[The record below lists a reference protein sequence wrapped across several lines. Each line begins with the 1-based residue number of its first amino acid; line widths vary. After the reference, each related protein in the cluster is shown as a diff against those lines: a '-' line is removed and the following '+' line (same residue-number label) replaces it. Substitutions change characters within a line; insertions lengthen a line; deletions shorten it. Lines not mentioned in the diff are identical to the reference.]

1 MADIFVY
8 GFAFFFVFTHLP
20 VWYVLGQ
27 YVLRMKIS
35 PLTSP
40 FVLSIHTIYLS
51 CRQKREEFWPV
62 ILHEFVPIVAFT
74 YLCYAWLQ
82 SPYSYIL
89 SGEHLILFIT
99 TTGIIFGRIASKVII
114 AHLTKSHFPTF
125 SNLIMPIAAGVLLVE
140 FPRLLHM

>member
-1 MADIFVY
+1 M
-8 GFAFFFVFTHLP
+8 
-20 VWYVLGQ
+20 
-27 YVLRMKIS
+27 
-35 PLTSP
+35 
-40 FVLSIHTIYLS
+40 
-51 CRQKREEFWPV
+51 

-125 SNLIMPIAAGVLLVE
+125 SNLIMPIAVGVLLVE